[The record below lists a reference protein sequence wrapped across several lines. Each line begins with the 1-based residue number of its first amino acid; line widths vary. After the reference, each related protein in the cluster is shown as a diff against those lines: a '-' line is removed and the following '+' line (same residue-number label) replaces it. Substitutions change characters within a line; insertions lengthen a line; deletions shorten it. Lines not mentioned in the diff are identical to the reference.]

1 MFFSDRIA
9 NFFSIVPRKRFLSFK
24 IITVFIGYFHL
35 KSEAEC
41 LQENKF
47 PDLMKKAEINPVF
60 KKLAN
65 TSKDNYRP
73 ITTLSNMK
81 NKLPKYLTVLRKV
94 IIRSIPFSLT
104 IILFWLN
111 LKLRDLAT
119 IQLSFSVAFPLTN
132 TSTVK

>member
-1 MFFSDRIA
+1 MKQKQKDLFFSERIA
-9 NFFSIVPRKRFLSFK
+9 NLFSIVPRKRFLSFK

-35 KSEAEC
+35 KSEPEC

-60 KKLAN
+60 KKRAN

-81 NKLPKYLTVLRKV
+81 NKLSKYLTVLRKV

-104 IILFWLN
+104 IILF
-111 LKLRDLAT
+111 
-119 IQLSFSVAFPLTN
+119 
-132 TSTVK
+132 

>member
-9 NFFSIVPRKRFLSFK
+9 NLFSIVPRKRFLSFK
-24 IITVFIGYFHL
+24 IVTVFIGYFHL
-35 KSEAEC
+35 KSEPEC

-60 KKLAN
+60 KKRAN

-81 NKLPKYLTVLRKV
+81 NKLSKYLTVLLKV

-104 IILFWLN
+104 MILFWLN

>member
-1 MFFSDRIA
+1 
-9 NFFSIVPRKRFLSFK
+9 
-24 IITVFIGYFHL
+24 
-35 KSEAEC
+35 
-41 LQENKF
+41 
-47 PDLMKKAEINPVF
+47 MKKAEINPVF
-60 KKLAN
+60 KKRAN

-81 NKLPKYLTVLRKV
+81 NKLSKYLTVLRKV